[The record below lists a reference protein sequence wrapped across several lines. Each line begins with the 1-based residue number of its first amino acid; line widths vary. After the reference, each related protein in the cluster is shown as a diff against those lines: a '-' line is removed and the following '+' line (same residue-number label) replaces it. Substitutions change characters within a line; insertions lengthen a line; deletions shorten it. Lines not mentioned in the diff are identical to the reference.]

1 LRIWFFASVSAKDS
15 RLARARRPLELLE
28 APRPHPTCSC
38 RVSRRMVPVSLS
50 PVTTS
55 ATPAVAGRETGPGRT
70 RPEAGRAASVCG
82 AVSRFRAPPYR
93 LSTSLRARG
102 GARLPQEGAWTAKWR
117 ALHGSFLALLAV
129 RAAPSRIVTV
139 RFTGPLP
146 TQRRG
151 PGSLVLRLSVGG
163 AVHHLC
169 CGAGTRRFCPTS
181 RKCVI
186 RLWRRTGSRIS
197 SGSEHSWCL

>member
-1 LRIWFFASVSAKDS
+1 MTQGLRNSIATRSAK
-15 RLARARRPLELLE
+15 
-28 APRPHPTCSC
+28 
-38 RVSRRMVPVSLS
+38 
-50 PVTTS
+50 

-82 AVSRFRAPPYR
+82 AMSRFRAPPYR

-151 PGSLVLRLSVGG
+151 AGVPCLAAKCRGCRSSPLLRRRHAPLLSYQPQMRYT
-163 AVHHLC
+163 AL
-169 CGAGTRRFCPTS
+169 APNRF
-181 RKCVI
+181 KDF
-186 RLWRRTGSRIS
+186 
-197 SGSEHSWCL
+197 